1 MWNLCILLIRALLC
15 FCLLFSCRKQ
25 VGTDELPQL
34 RITHQERSLT
44 HWDTHIAIHPL
55 THSHKR
61 THARTHA
68 QMALENSTFSS
79 RPESLSLPVP
89 EKGEVPAEETKEDV
103 PATGVFNVSEEL
115 GHVVTTETSPPPQVP
130 SNNTLSFQDKMA
142 AREAQ
147 ANQHR
152 KKLQGAGQERGRFG
166 WGKRFQQLFKTV
178 KHVE

>member
-1 MWNLCILLIRALLC
+1 
-15 FCLLFSCRKQ
+15 
-25 VGTDELPQL
+25 
-34 RITHQERSLT
+34 
-44 HWDTHIAIHPL
+44 
-55 THSHKR
+55 
-61 THARTHA
+61 
-68 QMALENSTFSS
+68 MALENSTLSS

-130 SNNTLSFQDKMA
+130 SNNNLSFQDKMA

-152 KKLQGAGQERGRFG
+152 KKLQGAGQERGKFG